1 MLATRSKADLSSL
14 LAAVVAFA
22 LLGSVTASASEPA
35 EDPAALAATYEK
47 QAAEFHA
54 DAQRHAQIARAHRA
68 GTGSPKIAHDSIAQ
82 HCERIAEN
90 LTAAAKESEALAE
103 SYRALTKK

>member
-1 MLATRSKADLSSL
+1 MVTTRSI

-22 LLGSVTASASEPA
+22 MFGSVIAAASEPA

-47 QAAEFHA
+47 QAAEFRA

-68 GTGSPKIAHDSIAQ
+68 GAGSPKIAHDSIAK

-90 LTAAAKESEALAE
+90 LTAAAKESEALAQ
-103 SYRALTKK
+103 SYRALTEK